1 MSMDVPPSLI
11 RLQCVAINNWIQ
23 VTRYDA
29 KLCMPI
35 SISLKVNKFKVYE
48 LDYKPIR

>member
-11 RLQCVAINNWIQ
+11 RQQYVAINNWIQ

-35 SISLKVNKFKVYE
+35 SLKVNKFKVYE